1 MKTILSHPNFEYL
14 ALDIA
19 NDNKWKINKA
29 DISMKTFPD
38 SWPNIFIND
47 VKNLI
52 EHKEVTYIWDFSRPE
67 DFFINFAAIRWIIDY
82 YADKVRVI
90 LPYFPVWTMERIET
104 KWEVATAKY
113 FADIMSLLPQAR
125 ESKTSIHIFDI
136 HALVERFLFDSR
148 QVNAEIHTAMSL
160 LKEEISGK
168 TIVFPDDW
176 AKKRFGRDFNN
187 FDTIVCSKIRVWD
200 ERHIQIKEWDPAWK
214 DLIIIDD
221 LIQTWWT
228 IKETADKLREL
239 WAKSV
244 CAYAT
249 HWVFPN
255 NSHIELAKKLDKLI
269 VTDSIPENINRA
281 KDVIN
286 MQVISIK
293 PLIEKII
300 FRE

>member
-14 ALDIA
+14 AESIA
-19 NDNKWKINKA
+19 NDNNDKINKA

-47 VKNLI
+47 VKDLV
-52 EHKEVTYIWDFSRPE
+52 EHREITYIWDFSKPE
-67 DFFINFAAIRWIIDY
+67 DLFINFAAIRWIIDY

-104 KWEVATAKY
+104 KWEIATAKY
-113 FADIMSLLPQAR
+113 FADIMSLLPSWR
-125 ESKTSIHIFDI
+125 EAKTSIHIFDI

-160 LKEEISGK
+160 LKEEIIWK

-176 AKKRFGRDFNN
+176 AKKRFGRDFEN
-187 FDTIVCSKIRVWD
+187 FDVIVCGKVRENDKRI
-200 ERHIQIKEWDPAWK
+200 IQIKEWDPNWK
-214 DLIIIDD
+214 DVIIIDD

-228 IKETADKLREL
+228 IKETADKLRNL

-244 CAYAT
+244 SAYAT

-255 NSHIELAKKLDKLI
+255 NSHIELVKSLDKLI

-281 KDVIN
+281 KDIVN
-286 MQVISIK
+286 MQVLSIK

-300 FRE
+300 FRQ

>member
-1 MKTILSHPNFEYL
+1 MKTILAHPRFEYL
-14 ALDIA
+14 AENIA
-19 NDNKWKINKA
+19 NDSNWEIVKE

-38 SWPNIFIND
+38 AWPNIFIND

-52 EHKEVTYIWDFSRPE
+52 EHKEVTYIWDFSKPE
-67 DFFINFAAIRWIIDY
+67 DFFINFATIRWIIDY

-168 TIVFPDDW
+168 TIVFPDDG
-176 AKKRFGRDFNN
+176 AKKRFWRDFSD
-187 FDTIVCSKIRVWD
+187 FDTIICGKVRDGDKRI
-200 ERHIQIKEWDPAWK
+200 IQVKEWDPSWK
-214 DLIIIDD
+214 DVIIIDD

-228 IKETADKLREL
+228 IRETTDKLREL
-239 WAKSV
+239 WARSV

-249 HWVFPN
+249 HGVFPN
-255 NSHIELAKKLDKLI
+255 NSHIELAKNLDKLI
-269 VTDSIPENINRA
+269 VTDSIPENNSRA
-281 KDVIN
+281 NDVIN
-286 MQVISIK
+286 MQVLSIK

-300 FRE
+300 SRQ